1 MLARFVAARARRA
14 QPPPSPDA
22 AADDDVFVSEYG
34 SWMRQVLARVLAS
47 PNAIIGLTLL
57 GVVALLAIAAP
68 LVSRYD
74 PDFANV
80 VILNNDP
87 SGSHWLGTDYLGR
100 DVWSR
105 VVYGGRNSL
114 PAGFFVALIGM
125 GIGTPMGMAAG
136 YGPRALDNAIMR
148 FVDVLLCI
156 PSILLAIGI
165 VSLVGPSLRSSIIA
179 VGVTAV
185 PGFARLA
192 RASSLRARE
201 LEYVDSARAMGAGAI
216 HVLRRHI
223 LPNIADQVVVLASLT
238 VGYAILAT
246 AALSFLGL
254 GSQPP
259 AADWGTM
266 ISKGYQFMFQSWS
279 QVAFPGLAIMV
290 TVLGI
295 NLFGDALND
304 ALNPRIQVGK

>member
-1 MLARFVAARARRA
+1 
-14 QPPPSPDA
+14 
-22 AADDDVFVSEYG
+22 
-34 SWMRQVLARVLAS
+34 
-47 PNAIIGLTLL
+47 
-57 GVVALLAIAAP
+57 
-68 LVSRYD
+68 
-74 PDFANV
+74 
-80 VILNNDP
+80 
-87 SGSHWLGTDYLGR
+87 
-100 DVWSR
+100 

-125 GIGTPMGMAAG
+125 GIGTPIGMAAG

-201 LEYVDSARAMGAGAI
+201 LEYVDSARALGAGAV

-259 AADWGTM
+259 TADWGTM
-266 ISKGYQFMFQSWS
+266 ISKGYQFMFMSWS

>member
-1 MLARFVAARARRA
+1 VVPA
-14 QPPPSPDA
+14 PPPESPATDEE
-22 AADDDVFVSEYG
+22 FVSEYS
-34 SWMRQVLARVLAS
+34 SWTRQVLARLFANPSAVL
-47 PNAIIGLTLL
+47 GLTLL
-57 GVVALLAIAAP
+57 GVMTILAIFAP

-74 PDFANV
+74 PNNANV
-80 VILNNDP
+80 LILNQDP
-87 SGSHWLGTDYLGR
+87 SWSHWFGTDYIGR
-100 DVWSR
+100 DVWAR

-114 PAGFFVALIGM
+114 PAGLFVAFIGV
-125 GIGTPMGMAAG
+125 GIGVPLGMAAG
-136 YGPRALDNAIMR
+136 YGPRMADSVIMR
-148 FVDVLLCI
+148 FIDVLLCV

-165 VSLVGPSLRSSIIA
+165 VSIVGPSLRSSIIA
-179 VGVTAV
+179 VGVTAI

-201 LEYVDSARAMGAGAI
+201 LEYVDGARALGASAV
-216 HVLRRHI
+216 HTLRRHI

-259 AADWGTM
+259 APDWGTM
-266 ISKGYQFMFQSWS
+266 ISKGYEFMFMSWS
-279 QVAFPGLAIMV
+279 QVAFPGLAICV